1 MTSRS
6 TPLVALVACVALV
19 FAAFGATAQAVPLPD
34 NDPFYAVPAS
44 AATAPSGAV
53 LSSRSINPTALG
65 VPMPAK
71 GWQVLYKTID
81 NTGQPT
87 ATVATVMVP
96 YVPWL
101 GKGPRPVVS
110 YQTAEDGV
118 GTKCA
123 PSYAIHGGLAASASN
138 SAPETLLMLV
148 ALLKG
153 WTVVAP
159 DYEGPKSMFL
169 GADGEARGVL
179 DGLRA
184 ARAFAPAGISAAAPL
199 GMWGYSGG
207 AFATTVAA
215 QMQTTYAPE
224 LKLTGVALGGVVADV
239 RATVRAFSGSA
250 FGGAIPM
257 GLVGVD
263 RAYPEYDIKQYL
275 SPAGLAAMAKS
286 QTDCITDAVPKT
298 PFAKID
304 QLANDPGI
312 LESAV
317 LQPMFERMNPI
328 TFPGVPAAPVYH
340 YHARADELAPIGPAR
355 VLIQRFCAA
364 GVKVKSLEDP
374 IGEHLTEVAIGWI
387 GAVAYLSDRFAGK
400 PAPSTC

>member
-1 MTSRS
+1 MTLRS
-6 TPLVALVACVALV
+6 TPLAAIVAVLALS
-19 FAAFGATAQAVPLPD
+19 FAATAEAVPLPD

-44 AATAPSGAV
+44 AATAPSGAILNSRPITANA
-53 LSSRSINPTALG
+53 LS
-65 VPMPAK
+65 VPLPAK
-71 GWQVLYKTID
+71 SWQVLYKTID

-123 PSYAIHGGLAASASN
+123 PSYALNAGLAAGASN
-138 SAPETLLMLV
+138 STPEALLMLI

-159 DYEGPKSMFL
+159 DYEGPRSMFL
-169 GADGEARGVL
+169 GAEGEARGVL

-184 ARAFAPAGISAAAPL
+184 ARAFGPARIAGNAPI

-207 AFATTVAA
+207 AFATTTAA
-215 QMQTTYAPE
+215 QLQSTYAPE
-224 LKLTGVALGGVVADV
+224 LKLSAVALGGVVADV
-239 RATVRAFSGSA
+239 RATVKAFSGSA

-275 SPAGLAAMAKS
+275 TPFGLAAMAKS
-286 QTDCITDAVPKT
+286 QTDCINDAVIKT
-298 PFAKID
+298 PFANMS
-304 QLANDPGI
+304 QLAKDPGI
-312 LESAV
+312 LYGDA
-317 LQPMFERMNPI
+317 LKPLFEEMNPL
-328 TFPGVPAAPVYH
+328 TFGGVPNAPVYH
-340 YHARADELAPIGPAR
+340 YHAIADELAPIVPAR
-355 VLIQRFCAA
+355 ALMRRFCAA
-364 GVKVKSLEDP
+364 GVRVQRVENP

-387 GAVAYLSDRFAGK
+387 GAVAYMAERFAGR